1 MGGRVMSNALRFA
14 LASLTYYWRSFLL
27 LVFCIAFAIYVP
39 LTPVWLIARAEHA
52 LEDRAQ
58 STPLILATKG
68 SQTDLTLSALYFDG
82 REYPMMTMK
91 EVSSIAGERAT
102 AIPLHMRFTSLGTTI
117 VGTTDD
123 YYQLRGLTLAEG
135 TWGQRFG
142 DCVIGASAAK
152 TLNVSSGGFLTTDP
166 KTIFNLTA
174 DYPLR
179 IRVTGVL
186 RATGTPDDD
195 VVFVSMDTAWIME
208 GIGHGHFDKGSEQET
223 SSGEKPMNGTSPA
236 PDSKENLYLEINE
249 ANVGTFHFHGLRS
262 SYPVTACVVL
272 PKDTRAETLLL
283 GQYASTSESLVM
295 LVQPLGVIQGV
306 LDSVLR
312 VRNLVLAGLLLV
324 TAACLLLVI
333 FIFSLTFRLRHS
345 EFDSLAKIGASRG
358 LVFGIYACEIGVVLV
373 VGGLMGVTMAMLTS
387 QADQYL
393 IRWII

>member
-1 MGGRVMSNALRFA
+1 MGGRVMSNALRFS
-14 LASLTYYWRSFLL
+14 LASLTYYWRSFVL
-27 LVFCIAFAIYVP
+27 LVFCIALAIYVP

-91 EVSSIAGERAT
+91 EVISIDGERAT

-123 YYQLRGLTLAEG
+123 YYQLRGLALAEG

-142 DCVIGASAAK
+142 DCVIGASVAK
-152 TLNVSSGGFLTTDP
+152 KLKVSSGGFLTTDP

-186 RATGTPDDD
+186 RATGNPDDD

-208 GIGHGHFDKGSEQET
+208 GIGHGHFDKGSQQET
-223 SSGEKPMNGTSPA
+223 SSGEKSMDGTASA
-236 PDSKENLYLEINE
+236 IDGKEKLYLEINE
-249 ANVGTFHFHGLRS
+249 TNVGTFHFHGLRS
-262 SYPVTACVVL
+262 SYPVTACIVL
-272 PKDTRAETLLL
+272 PEDTRAETLLL
-283 GQYASTSESLVM
+283 GQYASTSESRVM

-358 LVFGIYACEIGVVLV
+358 LVFGIYACEIGIVLV

-387 QADQYL
+387 QSDQYL

>member
-14 LASLTYYWRSFLL
+14 LASLTYYWRRFLL
-27 LVFCIAFAIYVP
+27 LVFCIALAIYVP

-91 EVSSIAGERAT
+91 EVISIDGERAT

-208 GIGHGHFDKGSEQET
+208 GIGHGHFDKGSEQEA
-223 SSGEKPMNGTSPA
+223 SSGEKPMNGT
-236 PDSKENLYLEINE
+236 
-249 ANVGTFHFHGLRS
+249 VGTFHFHGLRS

-312 VRNLVLAGLLLV
+312 VRNFVLAGLLLV

-333 FIFSLTFRLRHS
+333 FVFSLTFRLRHS

-387 QADQYL
+387 QSDQYL
-393 IRWII
+393 MRWII

>member
-1 MGGRVMSNALRFA
+1 MSNALRFS
-14 LASLTYYWRSFLL
+14 LASLTYYRRSFVL
-27 LVFCIAFAIYVP
+27 LVFCIALAIYVP

-91 EVSSIAGERAT
+91 EVISIDGERAT

-123 YYQLRGLTLAEG
+123 YYQLRGLALAEG

-142 DCVIGASAAK
+142 DCVIGASVAK
-152 TLNVSSGGFLTTDP
+152 KLKVSSGGFLTTDP

-186 RATGTPDDD
+186 RATGNPDDD

-208 GIGHGHFDKGSEQET
+208 GIGHGHFDKGSQQET
-223 SSGEKPMNGTSPA
+223 SSGEKSMDGTASA
-236 PDSKENLYLEINE
+236 IDGKEKLYLEINE
-249 ANVGTFHFHGLRS
+249 TNVGTFHFHGLRS
-262 SYPVTACVVL
+262 SYPVTACIVL
-272 PKDTRAETLLL
+272 PEDTRAETLLL
-283 GQYASTSESLVM
+283 GQYASTSESRVM

-358 LVFGIYACEIGVVLV
+358 LVFGIYACEIGIVLV

-387 QADQYL
+387 QSDQYL

>member
-1 MGGRVMSNALRFA
+1 MGNALRFS
-14 LASLTYYWRSFLL
+14 LASLTYYWRRSLL
-27 LVFCIAFAIYVP
+27 LGFCIALAIYVP
-39 LTPVWLIARAEHA
+39 LTPLWLIARAEHA

-82 REYPMMTMK
+82 QGYPMMTME
-91 EVSSIAGERAT
+91 EVISIDGERAT

-152 TLNVSSGGFLTTDP
+152 TLKVSSGEFLTTDP

-208 GIGHGHFDKGSEQET
+208 GIGHGHFDKGSQQET
-223 SSGEKPMNGTSPA
+223 SSGEKSMDGTASATPG
-236 PDSKENLYLEINE
+236 KEKLYLEINE
-249 ANVGTFHFHGLRS
+249 TNVGTFHFHGLRS

-373 VGGLMGVTMAMLTS
+373 VGGLMGVTLAMLTS
-387 QADQYL
+387 QFDQYL